1 MSQQYIGTARWGT
14 VTNQA
19 YTGTASTAI
28 TVGSGVYKVRLVST
42 TDAYV
47 RTDSTTAT
55 SSNGVYLPALTPEY
69 ATVTPGQ
76 TITAVQVS
84 AGGSLQVTECL

>member
-1 MSQQYIGTARWGT
+1 MQQYIGTARWGT

-19 YTGTASTAI
+19 YTGTASTVI
-28 TVGSGVYKVRLVST
+28 TVGPGVYKVRLLVT

-47 RTDSTTAT
+47 RTDSTTST
-55 SSNGVYLPALTPEY
+55 SSIGVYMPALVPEY

-84 AGGSLQVTECL
+84 SGGTLQVTECL

>member
-19 YTGTASTAI
+19 YTGTASTVI
-28 TVGSGVYKVRLVST
+28 TVGAQVYARCASGNDGRLCADRQRNSHLLKWHLF
-42 TDAYV
+42 ARLAAEYV
-47 RTDSTTAT
+47 
-55 SSNGVYLPALTPEY
+55 
-69 ATVTPGQ
+69 TVNPGQ